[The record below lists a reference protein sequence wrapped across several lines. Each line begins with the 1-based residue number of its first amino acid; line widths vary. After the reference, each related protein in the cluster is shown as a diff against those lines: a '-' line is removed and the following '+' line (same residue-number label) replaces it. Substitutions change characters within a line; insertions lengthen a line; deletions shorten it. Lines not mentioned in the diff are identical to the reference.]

1 MRTAIVL
8 GCRIV
13 VAVCAQIIDAFEE
26 RQNMDDPLAYMP
38 DPPLEPWEQE
48 LRDLYYFGA
57 DDE

>member
-1 MRTAIVL
+1 
-8 GCRIV
+8 V